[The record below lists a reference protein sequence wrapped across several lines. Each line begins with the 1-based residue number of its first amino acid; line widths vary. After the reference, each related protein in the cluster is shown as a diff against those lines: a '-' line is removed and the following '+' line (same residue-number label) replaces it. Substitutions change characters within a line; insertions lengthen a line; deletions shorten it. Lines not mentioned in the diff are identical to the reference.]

1 MWDLFIVVLLITV
14 CLIIPLRLAFA
25 NNDSTSWL
33 MFYIITD
40 LLFLTDIIL
49 TFFSAVSDEKLV
61 YEITNKKLI
70 AQKYLKGWFWIDFIS
85 ILPLDL
91 LM

>member
-1 MWDLFIVVLLITV
+1 MWDLFIVVLLILV
-14 CLIIPLRLAFA
+14 CLIIPIRLAFS
-25 NNDSTSWL
+25 NDETTSWL
-33 MFYIITD
+33 MFYVITD

-49 TFFSAVSDEKLV
+49 TFFSAVSDDKLV
-61 YEITNKKLI
+61 YEITNKKEI
-70 AQKYLKGWFWIDFIS
+70 ARKYLKGWFWIDFVS